1 MKNAILQM
9 VPNSLGRR
17 IGLTVSL
24 LFVLAAGAA
33 TQPYDEALEYVESDG
48 SQYMDTGL
56 VLSNDVTV
64 TLSFAATKSY
74 VNTGKVFGGR
84 DSATSRSI
92 SCFFNSNGF
101 YVDFNNSVA
110 LDYRATTPVLNDPF
124 CRWDV
129 LLSAQCRKA
138 TARSKLIMS
147 AKNDKPCPDEFST
160 SATARIFDL
169 SGTDAGMK
177 AAAKVSARL
186 YSLTI
191 TNSTGVLRDYQ
202 PCRKD
207 GVVGLYDR
215 ATKEFLAPA
224 AGVLAAGPTIDTPAC
239 DVTYSDDE
247 PIIRISPA
255 DYPVEYIESD
265 GIAYLDTGLVLSNTM
280 SVAFDYAIL
289 ANTSPS
295 GAPVG
300 VFGSR
305 LSAAERNIAI
315 SFASGAS
322 TTAIDFGSN
331 NGYRIEPTFQ
341 LGVRYHTYLGAD
353 ERRTI
358 NPATGGVV
366 AHNPKVWSSENPFK
380 TPSSALVFGAYNNG
394 LQTWEKMRGRVYS
407 LVVKD
412 GDEVIRDYE
421 PYVTNGVACLRDKVT
436 GTNFLFNANAS
447 GGVLTA
453 GPVARTF
460 DFGERISGLCTNAV
474 GEVEVERL
482 GDGASSCDVLSVVAP
497 VAMAYPV
504 EYLESDGS
512 QYFDT
517 GFAIM
522 KDMAVTLEFAITDY
536 GNGPAGVFG
545 SRQDADHC
553 TAAISYASNKQISCD
568 FGGTANHRANAIN
581 ITCGP
586 EVKFTA
592 VLSAKV
598 RSLKGGSVDVKSTN
612 DASGEE
618 DWQTPG
624 NAWILGTQN
633 TTWKK
638 AKARLYS
645 VRITHGGVA
654 FRDYQPCVRDG
665 VPCLFDR
672 VTRTYLFEADG
683 KGGFGVGP
691 RIEQPVCYSLDGFR
705 NGPVAPV
712 TNLVASVTGPAT
724 TVFSIPALQPGTGY
738 EGFFLAENHVASVPT
753 RMPVPEGISY
763 SFATAGEEASLKV
776 DYALTGRS
784 RLALSVLRTGRVATK
799 LHAVYGSV
807 YGGDAAASWEHD
819 ETIADLG
826 ADEATVSA
834 FSPRFDG
841 TANYLRLYTEDG
853 EWSQTICLPATG
865 LVQKPAGGLML
876 IFR

>member
-17 IGLTVSL
+17 IGLTLSL
-24 LFVLAAGAA
+24 LFALAAGAA
-33 TQPYDEALEYVESDG
+33 TQPYDEALEYIESDG

-92 SCFFNSNGF
+92 SCFFTSNGF
-101 YVDFNNSVA
+101 YVDFNDSVA
-110 LDYRATTPVLNDPF
+110 LDYRASTPVQNDPF

-129 LLSAQCRKA
+129 EISALRRIA
-138 TARSKLIMS
+138 SARSNLILPK
-147 AKNDKPCPDEFST
+147 KNEEFCPDEFST

-169 SGTDAGMK
+169 SGTDAGM
-177 AAAKVSARL
+177 AAASKVSARL

-191 TNSTGVLRDYQ
+191 TNATGVLRDYQ
-202 PCRKD
+202 PCRKN

-224 AGVLAAGPTIDTPAC
+224 AGVLAAGPTVDTPAC

-247 PIIRISPA
+247 AIIRISPVA
-255 DYPVEYIESD
+255 YPVEYIESD
-265 GIAYLDTGLVLSNTM
+265 GIAYLDTGIVLSNTM

-295 GAPVG
+295 GAAIG

-315 SFASGAS
+315 SFASGS
-322 TTAIDFGSN
+322 SNTAVDFGSN
-331 NGYRIEPTFQ
+331 NGYRIEPKFQ
-341 LGVRYHTYLGAD
+341 LGVGYHTYLGAD
-353 ERRTI
+353 ERCTI
-358 NPATGGVV
+358 NLETGVV
-366 AHNPKVWSSENPFK
+366 IARNQKVWSSDNPFT
-380 TPSSALVFGAYNNG
+380 TPSSALVFGAYNG
-394 LQTWEKMRGRVYS
+394 QQTWEKMKGRVYS
-407 LVVKD
+407 LVIKD

-436 GTNFLFNANAS
+436 GTNFLFNANTS

-453 GPVARTF
+453 GPKTRTF
-460 DFGERISGLCTNAV
+460 DFGERISGLSTNAV

-482 GDGASSCDVLSVVAP
+482 GSGASSCDVLSVITP
-497 VAMAYPV
+497 AMAHAV

-517 GFAIM
+517 GFVIT

-545 SRQDADHC
+545 SRQDADHR
-553 TAAISYASNKQISCD
+553 TAAISYASDKQISCD
-568 FGGTANHRANAIN
+568 FGGAANHRANAIK

-592 VLSAKV
+592 VLNAKV
-598 RSLKGGSVDVKSTN
+598 RSLKGGSVDVKSTA
-612 DASGEE
+612 DASGED

-633 TTWKK
+633 TTWNK

-645 VRITHGGVA
+645 VRITCGGAA

-672 VTRTYLFEADG
+672 VTRTYLFEASG
-683 KGGFGVGP
+683 KNDFGVGP

-705 NGPVAPV
+705 NGPVVPV
-712 TNLVASVTGPAT
+712 TNLVASVAEPT
-724 TVFSIPALQPGTGY
+724 TMVFSIPVLQPGTSY
-738 EGFFLAENHVASVPT
+738 EGFFLAENHVTSVPT
-753 RMPVPEGISY
+753 RMPVPEVVFY
-763 SFATAGEEASLKV
+763 SFATEAENASLKV

-784 RLALSVLRTGRVATK
+784 RLALSVLRTGCGATK

-807 YGGDAAASWEHD
+807 CGGDAVASWEHN

-826 ADEATVSA
+826 ADETTVSA
-834 FSPRFDG
+834 LSPRFDG

>member
-1 MKNAILQM
+1 MKNAVLQV

-17 IGLTVSL
+17 IGLTLSL
-24 LFVLAAGAA
+24 LFALAAGAA
-33 TQPYDEALEYVESDG
+33 TQPYDEALEYIESDG

-92 SCFFNSNGF
+92 SCFFNSSGI
-101 YVDFNNSVA
+101 YVDFNDSDA
-110 LDYRATTPVLNDPF
+110 LAYRATTSTLSDPF

-129 LLSAQCRKA
+129 EISALRRIA
-138 TARSKLIMS
+138 SPRSNLIS
-147 AKNDKPCPDEFST
+147 PKKNEKFCPDEFST

-191 TNSTGVLRDYQ
+191 TNLTGVLRDYQ

-247 PIIRISPA
+247 AIIRISPVA
-255 DYPVEYIESD
+255 YPVEYIESD

-295 GAPVG
+295 GVAIG

-305 LSAAERNIAI
+305 TSATERNIAI

-341 LGVRYHTYLGAD
+341 LGVRYHTYLGPD
-353 ERRTI
+353 ERYTI
-358 NPATGGVV
+358 NPATGIVL
-366 AHNPKVWSSENPFK
+366 ARNSKTWSPENPFT
-380 TPSSALVFGAYNNG
+380 TPSSALVFGTNG
-394 LQTWEKMRGRVYS
+394 MTWDKMHGRVYS
-407 LVVKD
+407 LVIKD
-412 GDEVIRDYE
+412 GDEVVRDYE

-436 GTNFLFNANAS
+436 GTNFLFNANTS

-453 GPVARTF
+453 GPKTGTF
-460 DFGERISGLCTNAV
+460 DFDERISGMSTNAV

-482 GDGASSCDVLSVVAP
+482 GSGASSCDVLSVVTP
-497 VAMAYPV
+497 AMAHAV

-517 GFAIM
+517 GFAIT
-522 KDMAVTLEFAITDY
+522 KDMAVTIEFAITDY
-536 GNGPAGVFG
+536 ANGPAGVFG
-545 SRQDADHC
+545 SRQDANNL
-553 TAAISYASNKQISCD
+553 TAAISYAADKQISCD
-568 FGGTANHRANAIN
+568 FGGKANHRANAIK

-592 VLSAKV
+592 VISAKE
-598 RSLKGGSVDVKSTN
+598 RSVKGGTVNVENKT

-633 TTWKK
+633 TTWGK

-645 VRITHGGVA
+645 VRITRGGAA

-672 VTRTYLFEADG
+672 VTRTYLFEASG
-683 KGGFGVGP
+683 KNGFGVGP
-691 RIEQPVCYSLDGFR
+691 RIGQPVCYSLDGFR

-712 TNLVASVTGPAT
+712 TNLVASVSEPT
-724 TVFSIPALQPGTGY
+724 TRVFSIPALQPGTRY
-738 EGFFLAENHVASVPT
+738 EGFFLAENHVTSVPT
-753 RMPVPEGISY
+753 RMPVPEGVFY

-784 RLALSVLRTGRVATK
+784 RLALSVLRTGRGATK

-807 YGGDAAASWEHD
+807 CGGDTVASWEHD

>member
-33 TQPYDEALEYVESDG
+33 TQPYDEALEYIESDG

-92 SCFFNSNGF
+92 SCFFSSNGF
-101 YVDFNNSVA
+101 YVDFNNGEVNN
-110 LDYRATTPVLNDPF
+110 YRVSTPVQNDPL

-129 LLSAQCRKA
+129 EISALRRIA
-138 TARSKLIMS
+138 SARSSLITS
-147 AKNDKPCPDEFST
+147 RKNEEFCPDEFST

-169 SGTDAGMK
+169 SGTDAGM
-177 AAAKVSARL
+177 ATGAKVSARL

-191 TNSTGVLRDYQ
+191 TNATGVLRDYQ
-202 PCRKD
+202 PCRKN

-215 ATKEFLAPA
+215 ATKEFLAPT
-224 AGVLAAGPTIDTPAC
+224 AGVLAAGPTVETPAC

-247 PIIRISPA
+247 AIIRISPVA
-255 DYPVEYIESD
+255 YPVEYIESD
-265 GIAYLDTGLVLSNTM
+265 GTAYLDTGLVLSNTM
-280 SVAFDYAIL
+280 SVAIDYVIL

-295 GAPVG
+295 GAAIG

-315 SFASGAS
+315 SFASGS
-322 TTAIDFGSN
+322 SNTAVDFGSN
-331 NGYRIEPTFQ
+331 NGYRIEPKFQ
-341 LGVRYHTYLGAD
+341 LGVGYHTYLGAD
-353 ERRTI
+353 ERCTI
-358 NPATGGVV
+358 NLETGIVL
-366 AHNPKVWSSENPFK
+366 ARNSKTWSPENPFT
-380 TPSSALVFGAYNNG
+380 TPSSALVFGVNG
-394 LQTWEKMRGRVYS
+394 TTWDKMRGRVYS
-407 LVVKD
+407 LVIKD
-412 GDEVIRDYE
+412 GDEAVRDYE
-421 PYVTNGVACLRDKVT
+421 PYVTNGVACLRDKMT
-436 GTNFLFNANAS
+436 GTFLFNANTS

-453 GPVARTF
+453 GPKTRTF
-460 DFGERISGLCTNAV
+460 DFGERISGLSTNAV

-482 GDGASSCDVLSVVAP
+482 GAGASSCDVLSVATP
-497 VAMAYPV
+497 AMAHAV

-517 GFAIM
+517 GFAIT
-522 KDMAVTLEFAITDY
+522 KDMAVTIEFAITDY
-536 GNGPAGVFG
+536 ANGPAGVFG
-545 SRQDADHC
+545 SRQDADHR
-553 TAAISYASNKQISCD
+553 TAAISYATDGQISCD
-568 FGGTANHRANAIN
+568 FGGTAHHRANRVGCE
-581 ITCGP
+581 TD
-586 EVKFTA
+586 VKFTA
-592 VLSAKV
+592 VLSATE
-598 RSLKGGSVDVKSTN
+598 RSLKGGSADAKSTA

-624 NAWILGTQN
+624 NARILWTQN

-645 VRITHGGVA
+645 VRITRGGAA

-683 KGGFGVGP
+683 KNDFGVGP
-691 RIEQPVCYSLDGFR
+691 RIEQSVCYSLDGFR
-705 NGPVAPV
+705 NGPVVPV
-712 TNLVASVTGPAT
+712 TNLVASVSEPT
-724 TVFSIPALQPGTGY
+724 TMAFSIPGLQPGTGY

-753 RMPVPEGISY
+753 RMPVPEGIFY

-784 RLALSVLRTGRVATK
+784 RLALSVLRIGREATK

-819 ETIADLG
+819 EVIADFE
-826 ADEATVSA
+826 ADGATVSA

>member
-33 TQPYDEALEYVESDG
+33 TQPYDEALEYIESDG

-92 SCFFNSNGF
+92 SCFFNSSGI
-101 YVDFNNSVA
+101 YVDFNDSVA
-110 LDYRATTPVLNDPF
+110 LDYRASTPVQNDPF

-129 LLSAQCRKA
+129 EISALRRIA
-138 TARSKLIMS
+138 SPRSNLIS
-147 AKNDKPCPDEFST
+147 PKKNEKFCPDEFST

-239 DVTYSDDE
+239 DVTYADDE
-247 PIIRISPA
+247 PIIRVEPVA
-255 DYPVEYIESD
+255 YPVEYIESD
-265 GIAYLDTGLVLSNTM
+265 GTAYLDTGLVLSDTM
-280 SVAFDYAIL
+280 SVTVDYNVL
-289 ANTSPS
+289 SNVSPS
-295 GAPVG
+295 GNAIG
-300 VFGSR
+300 FFGARS
-305 LSAAERNIAI
+305 SASSRNIAI
-315 SFASGAS
+315 SVRSGSLTASL
-322 TTAIDFGSN
+322 DFSNSGSYES
-331 NGYRIEPTFQ
+331 YRFYAHYE
-341 LGVRYHTYLGAD
+341 LEARYSFYLGAD
-353 ERRTI
+353 KRRVT
-358 NPATGGVV
+358 NVETGTTVGGGGV
-366 AHNPKVWSSENPFK
+366 WTGEFT
-380 TPSSALVFGAYNNG
+380 TPSSAFVFWANG
-394 LQTWEKMRGRVYS
+394 TTWDKMRGRVYG
-407 LVVKD
+407 LVIKD

-421 PYVTNGVACLRDKVT
+421 PYVTNGVACLRDKMT
-436 GTNFLFNANAS
+436 GTFLFNANTS

-453 GPVARTF
+453 GPKTRTF
-460 DFGERISGLCTNAV
+460 DFGERISGLSTNAV

-482 GDGASSCDVLSVVAP
+482 GAGASSCDVLSVVTP
-497 VAMAYPV
+497 AMAHAV

-517 GFAIM
+517 GFAIT
-522 KDMAVTLEFAITDY
+522 KDMAVTIEFAITDY
-536 GNGPAGVFG
+536 ANGPAGVFG
-545 SRQDADHC
+545 SRQDANNL
-553 TAAISYASNKQISCD
+553 TAAISYASDKQISCD
-568 FGGTANHRANAIN
+568 FGGKANHRANAIR

-592 VLSAKV
+592 VISAKE
-598 RSLKGGSVDVKSTN
+598 RSVKGGTVNVENKT
-612 DASGEE
+612 DASGED

-633 TTWKK
+633 TTWNK

-645 VRITHGGVA
+645 VRITRGGVA

-672 VTRTYLFEADG
+672 VTRTYLFEASG
-683 KGGFGVGP
+683 KNGFGVGP
-691 RIEQPVCYSLDGFR
+691 RIGQPVCYSLDGFR
-705 NGPVAPV
+705 NGPVVPV
-712 TNLVASVTGPAT
+712 TNLVASVSEPT
-724 TVFSIPALQPGTGY
+724 TMAFSIPVLQPGTGY
-738 EGFFLAENHVASVPT
+738 EGFFLAENHVTSVPT
-753 RMPVPEGISY
+753 RMPVPEGVFY

-819 ETIADLG
+819 EVIADFE
-826 ADEATVSA
+826 ADGATVSA